1 MYVGFLPQCLK
12 ENRILQIKILY
23 QDKQKTLGRNR
34 KAVFLLLK
42 SPCK

>member
-23 QDKQKTLGRNR
+23 QDKQKLWEEIG
-34 KAVFLLLK
+34 KPFFYF
-42 SPCK
+42 